1 MSLPHQGS
9 DENSGTR
16 RDGSQSPLAGRLK
29 QHEERLRKIV
39 DEFDLDPE
47 KIEQGSLDSV
57 KKVIKRIYKIL
68 KEDAETQNSMLANTE
83 FWDSMKV
90 KYQEVFAA
98 TSNLRPIFKRF
109 DELSQYHGRESLSAE
124 LVETTK
130 GMVNGR
136 KQWLA
141 ELTEFQNDFS
151 AFYNELIHSA
161 EGKSA

>member
-16 RDGSQSPLAGRLK
+16 RDGSQSQLAGRLK

-109 DELSQYHGRESLSAE
+109 DELS
-124 LVETTK
+124 
-130 GMVNGR
+130 
-136 KQWLA
+136 
-141 ELTEFQNDFS
+141 
-151 AFYNELIHSA
+151 
-161 EGKSA
+161 